1 MTTNDLL
8 KDKDAVKL
16 AVAFK
21 KAAKEYNVSIADLTT
36 EGHRII
42 SQIDKNKCS
51 LITGTHRIKRLITEN
66 APEDEKDELCTLIES
81 LCISG
86 TPKTFMALAMAFFF
100 AENGVLS
107 ENE

>member
-21 KAAKEYNVSIADLTT
+21 KAAKEYKVSVAELTT

-42 SQIDKNKCS
+42 SLIDKNRCS
-51 LITGTHRIKRLITEN
+51 QMIGADRIKRLIMEHATEGERN
-66 APEDEKDELCTLIES
+66 ELCALMES
-81 LCISG
+81 LCING
-86 TPKTFMALAMAFFF
+86 TPKIFMALAMAFFF